1 MQRIRELAR
10 SSQRHRHLAIKRS
23 VKHHHIRI
31 IEFSSSFFDNIILSI
46 QSAKKRKRGK
56 RQISLEKERIKGES
70 GRGGDMFLYHSSWQ
84 SREREKGREWLGE
97 WEGGWARETEREDTR
112 ADDERTRASATDIL
126 IFTHT
131 HTQKTKEGRGRE
143 ERATST
149 RTFTL
154 SRVAQHVASKSRVR
168 IWKRDWGKDT
178 LARSRT
184 KASRDERLIN
194 SAYHYTCHPN
204 DIVSYKLNC
213 NL

>member
-1 MQRIRELAR
+1 M
-10 SSQRHRHLAIKRS
+10 
-23 VKHHHIRI
+23 
-31 IEFSSSFFDNIILSI
+31 
-46 QSAKKRKRGK
+46 AKKRKRGK
-56 RQISLEKERIKGES
+56 RQISARSRRRGLRVKVGEARVRFFTTRADS
-70 GRGGDMFLYHSSWQ
+70 RGRE
-84 SREREKGREWLGE
+84 REREKGREWLGE
-97 WEGGWARETEREDTR
+97 WESGWARETEREDTR
-112 ADDERTRASATDIL
+112 ADDQRTRASATDIL

-131 HTQKTKEGRGRE
+131 HTQKTKGRGGGRK